1 MSAAD
6 VGRSMIGHRATMI
19 ATIIMLVTA
28 VVVPT
33 AIVGKSDIRAAPIII
48 GAVVARIIGIIPSSH
63 RTTSQQQ
70 RNESQ

>member
-1 MSAAD
+1 M
-6 VGRSMIGHRATMI
+6 MI

-33 AIVGKSDIRAAPIII
+33 AIVGKSDIGAAPIII
-48 GAVVARIIGIIPSSH
+48 GAIVAGIIGIISSSH
-63 RTTSQQQ
+63 RTTGQQQ